1 MHRWVRTHERLF
13 LALFLPFLVF
23 GAAAASVGPWRDGDS
38 DTRLMIALA
47 WIVPVVGLGA
57 YQVLLWWRGRLVITD
72 PDEREL
78 ARERNARNGK
88 RWLWPAVGLGL
99 GLNAAGGHVMAVV
112 SGLVGGAVLA
122 MAPGLLY
129 TAFVLRPDEHVGE
142 HLDAGPFNRSS
153 AD

>member
-1 MHRWVRTHERLF
+1 MQRWVRQHERLY
-13 LALFLPFLVF
+13 LALFLPLIVLVTA
-23 GAAAASVGPWRDGDS
+23 GVSIDAWLNADRT
-38 DTRLMIALA
+38 TRLTIALA

-88 RWLWPAVGLGL
+88 RWLWPAVGIGL
-99 GLNAAGGHVMAVV
+99 GLNAAGGHVMTII